1 MSSGILDTLNVSQA
15 FSISDPKQRILV
27 EWANDVKQTIKL
39 FKPTYTFQQY
49 ILRLYKRYKL
59 KTATETSLLTFT

>member
-39 FKPTYTFQQY
+39 FKPTYTFHQY
-49 ILRLYKRYKL
+49 TLRLYKRY